1 MRPLKA
7 AEMQEANLT
16 SMVLFMK
23 RIDIAGLGHCDFMSR
38 PGSLARAG
46 RGGRHWAPDLALRAG
61 TGCGLSGRTFL
72 IRDRRSPK
80 CKNVGSSC
88 SDCRGHWPWGA
99 RALAVRRDSE
109 CGRGCRLGSTGSRRP
124 AWRTSLPRES
134 CCPRG
139 SPQKVTP
146 LELSWSLG
154 ICIP

>member
-88 SDCRGHWPWGA
+88 SDCRGHWPWEPAPSRSGGTVSVEGGAGWDQQAAGDLLGA
-99 RALAVRRDSE
+99 RPSPVSHAVPGEVPRR
-109 CGRGCRLGSTGSRRP
+109 
-124 AWRTSLPRES
+124 SL
-134 CCPRG
+134 
-139 SPQKVTP
+139 
-146 LELSWSLG
+146 LWN
-154 ICIP
+154 